1 MPDKKTQKMIL
12 RVVLFGMLTVAIVL
26 ALLKKGDDG
35 TQNDAIS
42 THNAWQEA
50 LEEAESANNELR
62 HSQLKAYIKGDPRI
76 ERNEDPNRT
85 GVRIL
90 ETYVWSGTFNEVR
103 IEVELGLP
111 VDDPAVSQIVKLGE

>member
-1 MPDKKTQKMIL
+1 MPDKKTQNMMI
-12 RVVLFGMLTVAIVL
+12 RIVVFGALTIAVIFV
-26 ALLKKGDDG
+26 LLKKSDDG